1 MFYRDLVYLCPV
13 LPKILYKSFRLAILP
28 IVSRTYQ
35 ATGIVLKGMPLGE
48 ADRLVTILTAE
59 YGLVRAIVPGA
70 RKPKSRLRGRSE
82 LFVVNNLLIVKG
94 RSLDKV
100 IQAETL
106 ASYPGLSYD
115 AGKLAG
121 GQYLAEMV
129 LSFALSEQPQGE
141 LYQILNEHLRR
152 LECLSI
158 EQPLYAHLA
167 QAVFHLL
174 VIAGIAPQVY
184 HCCLSH
190 QAPEVNFFDPNWRIG
205 FSFDAGG
212 LIQVTEFDLAAKPN
226 NNKLDTDNSEF
237 QFSFKINKQ
246 LTALELTLLQQL
258 GKQTLPLVEQILPP
272 EAVNLSLEVAWL
284 RVERLLRDYAQ
295 YHLGRA
301 FRAASLVD
309 ILAPLDF

>member
-1 MFYRDLVYLCPV
+1 
-13 LPKILYKSFRLAILP
+13 
-28 IVSRTYQ
+28 
-35 ATGIVLKGMPLGE
+35 MPLGE

-82 LFVVNNLLIVKG
+82 LFVVNQLLIVKG

-100 IQAETL
+100 IQADTL
-106 ASYPGLSYD
+106 ASYSGLSLD

-129 LSFALSEQPQGE
+129 LCFALSEQPQNE
-141 LYQILNEHLRR
+141 LYEILNEHLRR
-152 LECLSI
+152 LESLSLT
-158 EQPLYAHLA
+158 QPLYAHLA

-174 VIAGIAPQVY
+174 AIAGIAPQVY
-184 HCCLSH
+184 HCCLTH
-190 QAPEVNFFDPNWRIG
+190 QALEANFAIPNWRVG

-212 LIQVTEFDLAAKPN
+212 LIQALPSDVSATGKSDNLA
-226 NNKLDTDNSEF
+226 LDHSDS

-258 GKQTLPLVEQILPP
+258 GKKTLPVAREILPQDR
-272 EAVNLSLEVAWL
+272 VQSSLAIAWI

-301 FRAASLVD
+301 FLAATLVD
-309 ILAPLDF
+309 ALAPLDF